1 MLHIADLPKIHGKDK
16 TSVVDTA
23 GFCSELPA
31 DKYLVFKL
39 ANQEYA
45 MGVSMVKEV
54 IHYTNLTEIPNTCSY
69 IKGVLSLRGIVIPV
83 LDFMEYIGLSAT
95 SVTGN
100 TRILIVHY
108 DDLFIGILVDSVE
121 GVIAIS
127 SDMFIPVPAFIG
139 KENVK
144 YFKAAIKFNNKLIMV
159 IETRMEHV

>member
-1 MLHIADLPKIHGKDK
+1 MAYPPAINGKDS
-16 TSVVDTA
+16 TSVPCDA
-23 GFCSELPA
+23 GFCSEFAA

-69 IKGVLSLRGIVIPV
+69 IRGVLSLRGIVIPV

-100 TRILIVHY
+100 TCILIVHY
-108 DDLFIGILVDSVE
+108 DDLFIGILVDSVDE
-121 GVIAIS
+121 VTTIS
-127 SDMFIPVPAFIG
+127 LDRFVPVPDFIG
-139 KENVK
+139 KENLK
-144 YFKAAIKFNNKLIMV
+144 YFKAAIKFRNKLILL
-159 IETRMEHV
+159 IGPRME

>member
-1 MLHIADLPKIHGKDK
+1 MAYLPKIHGKDK

-23 GFCSELPA
+23 GLCSELPA

-69 IKGVLSLRGIVIPV
+69 IRGVMSLRGIVIPV
-83 LDFMEYIGLSAT
+83 LDFMEYMGLSAT
-95 SVTGN
+95 SVTVK

-121 GVIAIS
+121 EVISIS
-127 SDMFIPVPAFIG
+127 LDMFIPVPAFIG
-139 KENVK
+139 IEDVK
-144 YFKAAIKFNNKLIMV
+144 YYKAAIKFNNKLILL